1 MLNVVMLSV
10 VRLNVVMT
18 SVLAP
23 LKTVLMKENILKVK
37 ISILINFKMR
47 ETQLT
52 AKKNYKT

>member
-23 LKTVLMKENILKVK
+23 LKTVLMKENILQVK

-47 ETQLT
+47 ETQPT